1 MKKSK
6 LLLCIILVV
15 LVVLG
20 WGMGVYTF
28 LNIKE
33 VDAQNELVSEADTFV
48 SKELYIRAIPVYKEA
63 LTHKTD
69 SNTEIERKLLKC
81 YYNFGDGQSYSD
93 LEVDLEKRGLADEDL
108 YVNLAESYM

>member
-48 SKELYIRAIPVYKEA
+48 SKELYIRAIPFNKEA
-63 LTHKTD
+63 
-69 SNTEIERKLLKC
+69 
-81 YYNFGDGQSYSD
+81 
-93 LEVDLEKRGLADEDL
+93 
-108 YVNLAESYM
+108 

>member
-33 VDAQNELVSEADTFV
+33 VDAQNELVSEAD
-48 SKELYIRAIPVYKEA
+48 
-63 LTHKTD
+63 
-69 SNTEIERKLLKC
+69 RKSQEC
-81 YYNFGDGQSYSD
+81 
-93 LEVDLEKRGLADEDL
+93 
-108 YVNLAESYM
+108 

>member
-33 VDAQNELVSEADTFV
+33 VDAQKPSFQRNCTFV
-48 SKELYIRAIPVYKEA
+48 PFLF
-63 LTHKTD
+63 T
-69 SNTEIERKLLKC
+69 
-81 YYNFGDGQSYSD
+81 
-93 LEVDLEKRGLADEDL
+93 KRQ
-108 YVNLAESYM
+108 